1 MHNYR
6 VRVHQLG
13 FIGFI
18 TKADHYDDFDL
29 TSAEPLPEFAKRL
42 AHEGFQDP
50 NTKRWIMP
58 GAIMW
63 IDPQD

>member
-1 MHNYR
+1 MRNYR

-29 TSAEPLPEFAKRL
+29 TSSEALPDFAKRL
-42 AHEGFQDP
+42 AQEGFKDP
-50 NTKRWIMP
+50 NTNRWIMP